1 MSDDG
6 GVIAECL
13 GRIRLTETLL
23 PQGKLLQLAKPIPL
37 GGAVNDGV
45 FQDVTVNPVVVY
57 RALDFPVARVADG
70 LDLVRVALLA
80 MDETGEVVSLVQELE
95 DGAEN
100 LGLLI
105 GEGDL
110 PGGGVH
116 ITIAQRRS
124 EEGRRREDVLV
135 SGEEALLGAD
145 DESDDGRS
153 RVASQQTG

>member
-1 MSDDG
+1 MSDDD
-6 GVIAECL
+6 GVIAECP
-13 GRIRLTETLL
+13 GMIGLTETLL
-23 PQGKLLQLAKPIPL
+23 PQGELLQLAEPIPL

-45 FQDVTVNPVVVY
+45 FQDVAVDPVVVY
-57 RALDFPVARVADG
+57 RALDFPIARVSDG

-80 MDETGEVVSLVQELE
+80 MDKTGEVVSLVQELK
-95 DGAEN
+95 DGAKN

-110 PGGGVH
+110 PGCGVH
-116 ITIAQRRS
+116 IAVAQRRS
-124 EEGRRREDVLV
+124 EEGRRREDILV

-153 RVASQQTG
+153 RVALQQTG